1 MFCLN
6 NRSLKLTLYFLKK
19 QKSTTEFQE
28 VCKEKFKRR
37 GEVSNMSI
45 FYNVF
50 TIWILLKRS
59 KEVTQN
65 IHQSFAA
72 FHTNIPQNIDT
83 VYYTTNPSIFK
94 GFSVTY
100 YELIRFQVYVLYTW
114 KNNICFQFPIALY
127 LSFST
132 RSETFMQTQ
141 SVGYLSVLL

>member
-19 QKSTTEFQE
+19 QKSTAEFQE

-37 GEVSNMSI
+37 GEGSNMSI

-72 FHTNIPQNIDT
+72 FHQHCVEYRYCILHNQ
-83 VYYTTNPSIFK
+83 
-94 GFSVTY
+94 
-100 YELIRFQVYVLYTW
+100 
-114 KNNICFQFPIALY
+114 PIHI
-127 LSFST
+127 
-132 RSETFMQTQ
+132 
-141 SVGYLSVLL
+141 